1 MWLEQLPASDIL
13 FGVIETPDFLQATQ
27 FLPIILSLFSQ
38 LKAVLY
44 HTVTQEKF
52 LKAAKAMN
60 QTLCPT
66 ILSNFIL
73 MTNIYGIY

>member
-1 MWLEQLPASDIL
+1 MELLPASDIL

-60 QTLCPT
+60 
-66 ILSNFIL
+66 
-73 MTNIYGIY
+73 